1 MMSLLGFRP
10 RQSGL
15 AGRLTDDCPTQS
27 SRRAEAGAT
36 AARETCGY
44 RMHHATGLRIRLAR
58 KLPGTRNDTEI
69 ECRRDTMDALS

>member
-15 AGRLTDDCPTQS
+15 AGRLTDDCPTHS

-36 AARETCGY
+36 ATDDTGVGCRRETSD
-44 RMHHATGLRIRLAR
+44 GL
-58 KLPGTRNDTEI
+58 
-69 ECRRDTMDALS
+69 S